1 LSSKVVRKVSVSPNK
16 RVAGPKKT
24 FGGVKIT
31 SDNKCGMCRSSIC
44 CTYIT
49 QEIDAP
55 RSMYDFDT
63 WLWMLYHQD
72 VQFYKEEGKWHLKI
86 LNRCN
91 NLQPD
96 GRCGIYE
103 VRPVIC
109 REHEND
115 FCEFDET
122 TEQSAT
128 VFFGTPQDLEKFCK
142 KKFKNWNKRYD
153 KFNKKTASK

>member
-1 LSSKVVRKVSVSPNK
+1 MAKKSS
-16 RVAGPKKT
+16 PKT
-24 FGGVKIT
+24 KIT
-31 SDNKCGMCRSSIC
+31 SENKCGMCRSSIC

-55 RSMYDFDT
+55 RSIYDFDV

-72 VQFYKEEGKWHLKI
+72 VQFYKEDGVWHLKI
-86 LNRCN
+86 LNHCL

-103 VRPVIC
+103 TRPIIC

-115 FCEFDET
+115 FCEFDQT
-122 TEQSAT
+122 TEESADIH
-128 VFFGTPQDLEKFCK
+128 FGSPADLEKYCAK
-142 KKFKNWNKRYD
+142 RFKNWKSRYTEYS
-153 KFNKKTASK
+153 KKKPDARHAK